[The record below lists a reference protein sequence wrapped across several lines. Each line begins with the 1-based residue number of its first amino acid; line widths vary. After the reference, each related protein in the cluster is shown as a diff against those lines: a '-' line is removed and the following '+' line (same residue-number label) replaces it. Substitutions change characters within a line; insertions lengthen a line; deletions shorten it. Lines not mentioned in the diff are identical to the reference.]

1 MASRVTMLFASASW
15 SSSSGT
21 AVISFDLPS
30 TQRWPSTR
38 PCSLAQALTT
48 CSADCSRPW
57 SNERRMVLPSMAT
70 TSRSNLS
77 ASEPT
82 QAVNPA
88 SNASGSISM
97 NTRRNVSCEGMPF
110 GKSRNVL
117 SQASLLRPYSAMSS
131 QLSAQAITAQTAIT
145 STSTRR
151 CSTLPGQRGSST
163 ATRYWP
169 SFSIDMPRSPA
180 TARARHHTSGRG
192 RREKSHA

>member
-1 MASRVTMLFASASW
+1 MLFSSASW

-38 PCSLAQALTT
+38 PCSLAHALTT
-48 CSADCSRPW
+48 CRADCSRPW

-77 ASEPT
+77 ASEST

-97 NTRRNVSCEGMPF
+97 NTRRKVSCEGMPF
-110 GKSRNVL
+110 AKSRNVL
-117 SQASLLRPYSAMSS
+117 SQASLLRPYRAMSS
-131 QLSAQAITAQTAIT
+131 VSVRLSH
-145 STSTRR
+145 
-151 CSTLPGQRGSST
+151 
-163 ATRYWP
+163 
-169 SFSIDMPRSPA
+169 IDRSPL
-180 TARARHHTSGRG
+180 TQSDL
-192 RREKSHA
+192 RRL